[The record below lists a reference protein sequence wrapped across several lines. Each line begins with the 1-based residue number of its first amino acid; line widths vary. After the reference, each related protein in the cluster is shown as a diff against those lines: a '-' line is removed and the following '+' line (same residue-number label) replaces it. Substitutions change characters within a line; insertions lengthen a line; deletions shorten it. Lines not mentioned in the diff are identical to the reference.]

1 MAEYTYKQL
10 GIPLDLENWEA
21 VNDNFK
27 KIARDLNNLSGDVLA
42 SVIDGARLT
51 WQEPV
56 DTFANL
62 TTVYPDAQE
71 GWTAMVRDTGV
82 VYRFNGAAWLEI
94 QEIDATPINEVDSR
108 LSSQLAE
115 INTFDSE
122 SESAALGVELVN
134 GTGWT
139 STGWT
144 GSYSTGFANGSGN
157 TSPLIYPLGA
167 VAGKLYQIVL
177 TVEDTDLL
185 NSGFKFKVTIGN
197 SVPFEMYQG
206 VGSPITY
213 SKGIKAVENGD
224 LRIIP
229 DADFTGTVKNISV
242 KEVVGVVKPSLILKD
257 ESDQVVFESRPT
269 KESLNNLYLGK
280 NVGEHNTSGEM
291 NTAVGNGAM
300 ENNLSGFWNIA
311 MGYQALHKN
320 INGSRNIALGRWSLF
335 ENISGARNVAI
346 GSYAL
351 HRLTTGEY
359 NVAIGADSGWY
370 TTTGS
375 YNISIGTVSLDKNTT
390 GSFNTAIG
398 YNALRDNET
407 TSFSVAIGHHA
418 LRLNKQNS
426 NTAIGSFALAE
437 NITGTGQ
444 TAIGYQALNKSTG
457 INNTAIGL
465 QAAMLLVGGNS
476 NTVIGRT
483 ALQNLATGSNN
494 TVIGHDGIRNVTAG
508 QRNTVIGQGAGL
520 ALTTGDDNILI
531 GYNVNVPNASTSK
544 YLSIGDLIYG
554 DMANNRVGIGVNAPI
569 ARLHLGAGTATVAP
583 IRINAGALLTTPAI
597 HSIEYDG
604 SFLYLTSSNGVRRK
618 IMTEAV

>member
-1 MAEYTYKQL
+1 MTQEFKDHIVQHPNRFKRVPVAGTTDQFDL
-10 GIPLDLENWEA
+10 IP
-21 VNDNFK
+21 
-27 KIARDLNNLSGDVLA
+27 
-42 SVIDGARLT
+42 T
-51 WQEPV
+51 WQENP
-56 DTFANL
+56 N
-62 TTVYPDAQE
+62 E
-71 GWTAMVRDTGV
+71 V
-82 VYRFNGAAWLEI
+82 VQLG
-94 QEIDATPINEVDSR
+94 TPIDRQLFEGIT
-108 LSSQLAE
+108 SQLAD
-115 INTFDSE
+115 ITSFDST
-122 SESAALGVELVN
+122 SESAALGVELLS
-134 GTGWT
+134 GSGWT

-144 GSYSTGFANGSGN
+144 GSFSTGFTNGASN
-157 TSPLIYPLGA
+157 TSPLIYPMGA

-177 TVEDTDLL
+177 TVEDTDLM

-197 SVPFEMYQG
+197 SAPFEMYQG

-229 DADFTGTVKNISV
+229 DSDFTGTVKNISV
-242 KEVVGVVKPSLILKD
+242 KEVVGVVKPSLNIKD
-257 ESDQVVFESRPT
+257 ESGQPVFESRPT
-269 KESLNNLYLGK
+269 KRTLHNLYLGK
-280 NVGEHNTSGEM
+280 GVGQKNTSGEM

-359 NVAIGADSGWY
+359 NVAIGADSAWY
-370 TTTGS
+370 TSTGS
-375 YNISIGTVSLDKNTT
+375 YNIAIGTVSLDKNTT

-407 TSFSVAIGHHA
+407 TSFNVAVGHHA

-437 NITGTGQ
+437 NISGTGQ
-444 TAIGYQALNKSTG
+444 TAIGYQALSKSTG
-457 INNTAIGL
+457 INNTAIG
-465 QAAMLLVGGNS
+465 QQTAMNLAGGNS

-483 ALQNLATGSNN
+483 ALLNLSTGSNN
-494 TVIGHDGIRNVTAG
+494 TVIGHDGIRNLTSG
-508 QRNTVIGQGAGL
+508 QRNTVIGQGTGST
-520 ALTTGDDNILI
+520 LTSGDDNILI
-531 GYNVNVPNASTSK
+531 GYNVNVPSASTSN
-544 YLSIGDLIYG
+544 YMSIGNLIYG
-554 DMANNRVGIGVNAPI
+554 DLSGLRVGIGIPSPLAK
-569 ARLHLGAGTATVAP
+569 LHIGAGTATVAP
-583 IRINAGALLTTPAI
+583 IRINAGTLLTTPAI

-604 SFLYLTSSNGVRRK
+604 AFLYITSSSGIRRK
-618 IMTEAV
+618 VMTEAV